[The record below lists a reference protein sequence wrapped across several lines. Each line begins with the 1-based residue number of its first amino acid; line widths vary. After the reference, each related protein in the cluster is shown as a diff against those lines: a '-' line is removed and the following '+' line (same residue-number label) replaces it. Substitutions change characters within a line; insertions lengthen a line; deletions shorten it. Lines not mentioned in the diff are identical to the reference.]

1 MGGLPDIFKSVTGGG
16 GKGLFGFSKGG
27 IVKGYASGGSVV
39 GGSGNKDD
47 VPAMLSGGE
56 YVIRKSAVQKYG
68 TGMLEMLNGG
78 RVKGFANGGEAFYN
92 LANTYAYN
100 DPNYPTAGEIQAD
113 SRLSLMALLDPNN
126 PQNALRDKYEQ
137 NLINYLNYVQGVADQ
152 NAQESARIS
161 QLNKQIQDQYNSSK
175 EQSFYG
181 SLAAFGMTA
190 VGGAIGAKGG
200 LGKILGFNRGGPIG
214 FASGGSS
221 GKDNI
226 PALLMGG
233 EYVIRKDAVNTY
245 GKKFFDDL
253 NSGRVS
259 KFAAGGMAGG
269 NFGEAGSSFAGTNE
283 NNINITVNVSNQGT
297 TQETATQTNNAE
309 ANAEEIRRK
318 RELGELIKNQ
328 VIKTITDQQRPGGL
342 LSSAKYKLSG

>member
-1 MGGLPDIFKSVTGGG
+1 
-16 GKGLFGFSKGG
+16 
-27 IVKGYASGGSVV
+27 
-39 GGSGNKDD
+39 
-47 VPAMLSGGE
+47 
-56 YVIRKSAVQKYG
+56 
-68 TGMLEMLNGG
+68 
-78 RVKGFANGGEAFYN
+78 
-92 LANTYAYN
+92 
-100 DPNYPTAGEIQAD
+100 
-113 SRLSLMALLDPNN
+113 MALLDPNN
-126 PQNALRDKYEQ
+126 PQNAIRDKYEQ
-137 NLINYLNYVQGVADQ
+137 NLVNYLNYVQGVADQ

-190 VGGAIGAKGG
+190 AGGAIGAKGG
-200 LGKILGFNRGGPIG
+200 LGKILGF
-214 FASGGSS
+214 AQGGSS
-221 GKDNI
+221 GKDDI

-259 KFAAGGMAGG
+259 KFAAGGMVGG

-283 NNINITVNVSNQGT
+283 NNINITVNVSNQGATQDT
-297 TQETATQTNNAE
+297 TTQTNSAE